1 MATTLQILLG
11 LLNWLHLTATVI
23 WFGGMTTNALIVA
36 PSAGAS
42 LEPPAVGKLMS
53 TIMKRFRPVVYISIL
68 IIIIT
73 GAMITSIMNPAFIDL
88 ATEWGMVSLI
98 KHVVIAITVIAV
110 IYSFEVLAPKVARV
124 AAQGP
129 SPELAQLQK
138 IQMNVAK
145 IGLVMALVILF
156 LVGIQTAL

>member
-1 MATTLQILLG
+1 MATALQILLG

-23 WFGGMTTNALIVA
+23 WFGGLTTNALLVM
-36 PSAGAS
+36 PSAGAA

-53 TIMKRFRPVVYISIL
+53 NFMKRFRPLVYISIL
-68 IIIIT
+68 IITIT
-73 GAMITSIMNPAFIDL
+73 GAMITSIMSPAFFDIT
-88 ATEWGMVSLI
+88 TEWGIVSLI

-110 IYSFEVLAPKVARV
+110 IYSFEVLAPKVAKL

-138 IQMNVAK
+138 VQMNVAK
-145 IGLVMALVILF
+145 VGLVMALVILF
-156 LVGIQTAL
+156 LVGLQTAL